1 VFDKTLSKWR
11 HLSAFLLQ
19 PSRSTREAPHPNQQD
34 LQPTIARN
42 LAVINNILKPF
53 ITVNP
58 DNQRSQER
66 NLSAILFEG
75 AQLGLLL
82 FSQPSIWVWGWKV
95 SSGEGGGVRRRAFVV
110 FPSLGE
116 RVERHG
122 RERVREVVVPVVV
135 DL

>member
-1 VFDKTLSKWR
+1 VFDKALSKWR

-19 PSRSTREAPHPNQQD
+19 PSRSTREAPIPIQQD
-34 LQPTIARN
+34 LQPVIARN
-42 LAVINNILKPF
+42 LAVINKILKPF
-53 ITVNP
+53 IDLNP

-82 FSQPSIWVWGWKV
+82 FSQPSIWVWGWKIG
-95 SSGEGGGVRRRAFVV
+95 SGEGGGVRRRTFVV

-122 RERVREVVVPVVV
+122 RDRVREVVVPVVV